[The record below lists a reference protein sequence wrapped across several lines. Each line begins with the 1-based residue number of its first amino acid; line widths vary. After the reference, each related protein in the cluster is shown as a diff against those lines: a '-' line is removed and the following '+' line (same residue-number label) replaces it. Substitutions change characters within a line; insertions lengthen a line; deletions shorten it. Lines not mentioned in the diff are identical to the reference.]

1 MSRLLHLLDVRPDG
15 PQVWIGPP
23 SGPDGKRTYGG
34 HLAGQ
39 ALAAALRT
47 VDAQMPPTAMHVQFL
62 RAGAADAPIDYRVES
77 VHDGRTTAARRVS
90 AAQGERLLA
99 TATVSCAA
107 ALPGPEHGSADAPL
121 PDPEDLPRTGPT
133 APAPSMPL
141 EEIDIRIADTGAG
154 EGFTRRFWWRATAP
168 LPADAAV
175 HACVAVYV
183 TDVYMLDPAL
193 QVHGIALRDRTHRTS
208 TTGTSVWFHRPV
220 RADRWTLLE
229 STSPAAARGRGVVI
243 AGLLDSTGVRVA
255 TVVQEGLVTPR
266 EKPTT
271 ERT

>member
-1 MSRLLHLLDVRPDG
+1 MSRLLRLLDVQPG
-15 PQVWIGPP
+15 GAQVWVGPP

-47 VDAQMPPTAMHVQFL
+47 VTAQLSPTSMHVQFL
-62 RAGAADAPIDYRVES
+62 RAGAADAPIDYRVEP
-77 VHDGRTTAARRVS
+77 VHDGRTTAARRVL
-90 AAQGERLLA
+90 ATQGDRLLSTTAVSFA
-99 TATVSCAA
+99 T
-107 ALPGPEHGSADAPL
+107 ALPGPEHGRAGEPPA
-121 PDPEDLPRTGPT
+121 DPEGLARTGPI

-141 EEIDIRIADTGAG
+141 EEIDIRIADAGTG
-154 EGFTRRFWWRATAP
+154 EQFTRQFWWRATEP
-168 LPADAAV
+168 LPADPGV

-193 QVHGIALRDRTHRTS
+193 QVHGIGLRDRTHRTS
-208 TTGTSVWFHRPV
+208 TTGTSVWFHRSI

-229 STSPAAARGRGVVI
+229 STSPAAARGRGIVT
-243 AGLLDSTGVRVA
+243 AGLLDRDGVQMA

-266 EKPTT
+266 DTST
-271 ERT
+271 NERT